1 MDAVIFYI
9 VRAFWY
15 LMSLLPLKV
24 LYYFSDFIFYPIY
37 YIARYRRK
45 VVRKNLQNSFPE
57 KSEKEIVSLEKRF
70 YHSLCDYFVETMKL
84 YGMSEEKARKRMQF
98 TGVEE
103 VENKIANGQSVVVYM
118 AHSINWEY
126 VTSIPLWFKQKNA
139 RFGQIYHPLEN
150 PYFDAFFG
158 KLRGQ
163 FGSENI
169 SMAATLRRIIEIGKN
184 GEQFIIGFIADQVP
198 TWEAINHWLT
208 FFHQETPVFTG
219 TEKIARRTRS
229 AVFFLRLE
237 RRKRGRYIAHFEKM
251 CDDASQLPELELT
264 NMYYRVLEDSIRKAP
279 ELWLWTHKRWKRTKQ
294 GQIERERRREE
305 GRRMLAERERRRKEN
320 EKNTNENV

>member
-1 MDAVIFYI
+1 MSAIVFYI

-24 LYYFSDFIFYPIY
+24 LYCLSDLIFYPIY
-37 YIARYRRK
+37 YLVRYRRK

-57 KSEKEIVSLEKRF
+57 KSLDGIVALEKKF

-84 YGMSEEKARKRMQF
+84 YGMSEEKARKRMRF
-98 TGVEE
+98 TGLDE
-103 VENKIANGQSVVVYM
+103 VNEAIERGQSVVVYM

-126 VTSIPLWFKQKNA
+126 VTSIPLWFNHKNLA
-139 RFGQIYHPLEN
+139 LGQIYHPLEN
-150 PYFDAFFG
+150 PYFDDFFG

-184 GEQFIIGFIADQVP
+184 GQQFIIGFIADQVP

-208 FFHQETPVFTG
+208 FFNQETPVFTG

-229 AVFFLRLE
+229 AVFYLRME
-237 RRKRGRYIAHFEKM
+237 RSKRGRYVAHFEKM

-264 NMYYRVLEDSIRKAP
+264 NMYYKVLEESIKAAP
-279 ELWLWTHKRWKRTKQ
+279 ELWLWTHKRWKRTRQ

-305 GRRMLAERERRRKEN
+305 GRRMLAERERLRKEK
-320 EKNTNENV
+320 EENSNV